1 MIVWYPS
8 HSTKTPAVTYQI
20 ANMNIAR
27 FRHAPDDPRLADFVN
42 NLDHINA
49 LSDKAQGFVW
59 RLRDDSGNAMAICA
73 YEDPRIILNLS
84 VWETIEDLMAFAYRS
99 EHVTFFRRRHEWFET
114 MATPAMCLWWTPE
127 GERPSPHEAR
137 RRLEHLIAHG
147 PTAEAFTFKE
157 RFPPP
162 V

>member
-1 MIVWYPS
+1 MT
-8 HSTKTPAVTYQI
+8 HQI

-27 FRHAPDDPRLADFVN
+27 FRYAPDDPWLADFVN

-49 LSDKAQGFVW
+49 LSEQAPGFVW
-59 RLRDDSGNAMAICA
+59 RLRDGSGNAMAIRA

-114 MATPAMCLWWTPE
+114 MADPAMCLWWTPR
-127 GERPSPHEAR
+127 GDYPSAHEAR
-137 RRLEHLIAHG
+137 RRLEPLIAHG
-147 PTAEAFTFKE
+147 PTVEAFSFKD

-162 V
+162 A